1 MFKGNGHT
9 PARLYLAM
17 SRRKRWMVSG
27 VLALAV
33 MLVGVFISASM
44 MAKRV
49 EPFIKNE
56 AIEYLRERFDSEV
69 ELASLQIHVPPALP
83 LRLLFGEGRGSLA
96 QVEGSHLLLR
106 HRGRTDVPPLFAIER
121 FQFDVDIGA
130 LIDSP
135 RTVDRVTLDGLEI
148 QIPPKGAR
156 PNLGSRSDPP
166 ETPATE
172 KVSTGV
178 VIKQVLLRNA
188 HLTILPRDTTKVP
201 LRFDIHDLRME
212 SVGQNVAMK
221 YTATLT
227 NPKPKGEIRSTGM
240 FGPWTTAEPGDS
252 PLRGAY
258 QFEDADLSTFKGI
271 AGILQSTGEFEGT
284 LSSITA
290 RGQAT
295 VPDFRLKRAGNPL
308 PLTTQ
313 FEVLVDGT
321 NGNTEL
327 HPVVATLGTT
337 HFTTKGFVIKHDGDK
352 RKTISLAASMP
363 AGNLRDVLMLAMK
376 GSPIMEGT
384 LRLNTTIGIP
394 PLDEKVKGKLL
405 LDGTFE
411 VINGKFLRSRIQQKI
426 DALSHHGRGKAK
438 DEEVDEVVHRMG
450 GEFKMADESLT
461 FRTLAF
467 AIPGAAINIGGVFDV
482 AEDRLDFHGALM
494 LDAKA
499 SETQNGWKRW
509 LLKPF
514 DPLFSKRGVGTFL
527 HIKVEGS
534 TRDPQFGLDPGGTS
548 PVEEAEKVV
557 PK

>member
-1 MFKGNGHT
+1 MT
-9 PARLYLAM
+9 
-17 SRRKRWMVSG
+17 RRKKWIVSG
-27 VLALAV
+27 IFVLAV
-33 MLVGVFISASM
+33 ILVGVFISASL

-49 EPFIKNE
+49 EPSIKKA
-56 AIEYLRERFDSEV
+56 AIKYLRERFESEV
-69 ELASLQIHVPPALP
+69 EFASLQIHVPPALQ
-83 LRLLFGEGRGSLA
+83 LRLLFGGGRGSLA
-96 QVEGSHLLLR
+96 QVEGSHLVLR
-106 HRGRTDVPPLFAIER
+106 HRGRTDVPPLFAIDR
-121 FQFDVDIGA
+121 FQFDIDIGA
-130 LIDSP
+130 LIDNP
-135 RTVDRVTLDGLEI
+135 KTVSRVTLDGLEI
-148 QIPPKGAR
+148 QIPPKGER
-156 PNLGSRSDPP
+156 PNLGSRSDPSG
-166 ETPATE
+166 TPTT
-172 KVSTGV
+172 KVSSEV
-178 VIKQVLLRNA
+178 VIEEILVRNA
-188 HLTILPRDTTKVP
+188 HLTIIPRDKAKVP
-201 LRFDIHDLRME
+201 LGFDIHDLRME
-212 SVGQNVAMK
+212 SVGQNIAMM

-227 NPKPKGEIRSTGM
+227 NPKPKGEVHSTGT
-240 FGPWTTAEPGDS
+240 FGPWMAAEPGDS

-258 QFEDADLSTFKGI
+258 QFKDADLSIFKGI

-284 LSSITA
+284 LSSITT

-308 PLTTQ
+308 PLTTH

-337 HFTTKGFVIKHDGDK
+337 HFTTTGFIIKHDGDE
-352 RKTISLAASMP
+352 RKTISLVASMP

-376 GSPIMEGT
+376 GPPILEGT

-394 PLDEKVKGKLL
+394 PLDKKVKGKLL

-411 VINGKFLRSRIQQKI
+411 VTNGKFLRSRIQQKI
-426 DALSHHGRGKAK
+426 DALSHHGRGKEK
-438 DEEVDEVVHRMG
+438 DEEVDEVVHRMS

-467 AIPGAAINIGGVFDV
+467 AIPGAAINIGGEFDL
-482 AEDRLDFHGALM
+482 AEDKLDFHGALM
-494 LDAKA
+494 LDARA

-527 HIKVEGS
+527 HIKVNGT

-548 PVEEAEKVV
+548 PVEEAEKTVA
-557 PK
+557 K